1 MKMGG
6 FQEMSDF
13 VNPQHMS
20 DEDAQTYGTIRC
32 LRVSIKKMEEDNI
45 EMKYRAKSN
54 AEALVSCKAE
64 VERLLK
70 LIKESRQ

>member
-1 MKMGG
+1 
-6 FQEMSDF
+6 MSDF
-13 VNPQHMS
+13 ENPQHLS
-20 DEDAQTYGTIRC
+20 DYKIHTYGTIRC

-54 AEALVSCKAE
+54 EEALISCKSE

-70 LIKESRQ
+70 LIKEAK